1 MAILLRTHYE
11 LARDSIRKNRTRSF
25 LTCLGIAIGV
35 ASIILILSLMGSI
48 KNLVS
53 NQVKTAGSSL
63 MLVRP
68 SAEKNTVDSI
78 VEQLTSSNQYL
89 KSNLSLKDVS
99 TISNLDGV
107 AAAAPIAKGAATLT
121 AKRVNDEGGTYTV
134 EVGSAPVIATNRDFA
149 KIQNLPI
156 SSGSFLGDKAGKNT
170 AVIGRSLSLSL
181 FGTTEPVSKTFMML
195 GQRFI
200 VVGAL
205 PEADDPINFNNV
217 DFDNSVFVDAGY
229 LESIH
234 ENLQIQQINIK
245 AKNTDKMQELSEKVH
260 EEITSNHAG
269 DTNFTILYGDEITH
283 PASGLFMIV
292 SGILTLVASISLI
305 VGGIGIMNI
314 MLVSVSERTHEIGIR
329 KSVGATSGNILLQFL
344 IESLILSGIGGLF
357 GLIVGYVLA
366 FLISIVTPF
375 APYIDFG
382 ILGITLGTSLTIGLV
397 FGIYPALKAAKKNP
411 IESLRRM
418 R

>member
-1 MAILLRTHYE
+1 MAILIRTHYE

-53 NQVKTAGSSL
+53 QQVKTAGSSL

-89 KSNLSLKDVS
+89 KSNLNLKDVS
-99 TISNLDGV
+99 TISSLDEV
-107 AAAAPIAKGAATLT
+107 VAAAPIAKGAATLT

-181 FGTTEPVSKTFMML
+181 FGTTEPVSKTFTML

-217 DFDNSVFVDAGY
+217 DFDNSVFVDASY

-245 AKNTDKMQELSEKVH
+245 AKNTDKMQELSEKIH
-260 EEITSNHAG
+260 EEITANHAG
-269 DTNFTILYGDEITH
+269 DTNFTVLYGDEITH

-292 SGILTLVASISLI
+292 SGILTLVASISLV

-344 IESLILSGIGGLF
+344 IESLILSGVGGLF

-375 APYIDFG
+375 APYIDLQ
-382 ILGITLGTSLTIGLV
+382 ILEITLGTSLTIGLV

-411 IESLRRM
+411 IDSLRRV